1 VGEKLLNTKQ
11 KDIAYSMALLSY
23 SIFALYF
30 FTNIDFTKYERTDY
44 LGMFF
49 YLLLLLLV
57 VIFPM
62 KMNGTK
68 IILIQPITLAIF
80 LQFGFLVEI
89 VITQVTILFFLIFD
103 RARDLERYILNHTM
117 FLFSSVAAACLF
129 FLLGGELTAYP
140 NQNTQIN
147 FIPISGY
154 ILGSIAMNHILLYVI
169 HTTLFNTP
177 RAFLSRELWWEILP
191 ILLIGPFG
199 ILVYFLYRELYVPG
213 ILYVAAPVV
222 IFSLILQLY
231 SRLNSVQ
238 EKLRMMNEIG
248 TKIGK
253 QLHAERVIQEC
264 ISAIGELVPFDYCV
278 CYLNK
283 DHHLHFLHGV
293 GYSESEGE
301 IINQSSIR
309 VGVGI
314 IGQAALCG
322 KTSMVGYHDDVR
334 SSFPAEMGKVGEL
347 FSEHQSLLIVPLI
360 LKRKVIGL
368 LVLSD
373 SEGNTYS
380 KEDATVIEMVANH
393 TAIALKNA
401 ELYQE
406 AKRNS
411 EIDELTGVHNYR
423 YFENHLF
430 KQLDLA
436 KRENKPLSLVL
447 LDIDYFKQV
456 NDDYGH
462 LAGNRILKSIAELLL
477 EELGDTGLVARYGGE
492 EFTMLLYDTD
502 KQPAFNRAEMI
513 RQRVEA
519 TPFEIERDLDGD
531 MGQCEK
537 VKLNI
542 TVSVG
547 LATYPVHS
555 GDALNL
561 IRHADRAMYVG
572 AKRKGRNRVAVYD
585 VG

>member
-11 KDIAYSMALLSY
+11 KDIAYSIALLSY

-117 FLFSSVAAACLF
+117 FLFSSIAAACLF
-129 FLLGGELTAYP
+129 FLFGGELTAYP
-140 NQNTQIN
+140 NQNTQLN
-147 FIPISGY
+147 LIPISGY

-169 HTTLFNTP
+169 RTTLFNTP

-199 ILVYFLYRELYVPG
+199 ILVYFLYKELYITG
-213 ILYVAAPVV
+213 ILYVAAPVM

-264 ISAIGELVPFDYCV
+264 VSAIGELVPFDYCI
-278 CYLNK
+278 CYIKEDYQLQ
-283 DHHLHFLHGV
+283 FLHGV
-293 GYSESEGE
+293 GFPESEGE
-301 IINQSSIR
+301 ILHLNNLK

-314 IGQAALCG
+314 IGQAALYG
-322 KTSMVGYHDDVR
+322 KTTIIEYHDEED
-334 SSFPAEMGKVGEL
+334 SYFPKEMGIAADL
-347 FSEHQSLLIVPLI
+347 YSQHQSLLIVPLI
-360 LKRKVIGL
+360 LKRKVIGI

-423 YFENHLF
+423 YFENQLF
-430 KQLDLA
+430 KQLELA
-436 KRENKPLSLVL
+436 KREHKPLSLVL

-462 LAGNRILKSIAELLL
+462 LAGNSILRSIAELLI
-477 EELGDTGLVARYGGE
+477 EEIGETGLVARYGGE
-492 EFTMLLYDTD
+492 EFTILLYDTD
-502 KQPAFNRAEMI
+502 KHLAFNRAEMLRKRI
-513 RQRVEA
+513 ET
-519 TPFEIERDLDGD
+519 TPLEIYRGLDGD
-531 MGQCEK
+531 GGKSDK

-542 TVSVG
+542 TVSLG
-547 LATYPVHS
+547 LATFPLHS
-555 GDALNL
+555 EDALSL